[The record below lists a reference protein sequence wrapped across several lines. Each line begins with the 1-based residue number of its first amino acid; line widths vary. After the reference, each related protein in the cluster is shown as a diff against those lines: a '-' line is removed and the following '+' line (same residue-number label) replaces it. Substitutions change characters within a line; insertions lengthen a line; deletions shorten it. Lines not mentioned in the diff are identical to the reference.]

1 MKINPKK
8 YSKREIES
16 LMRRFTIEL
25 AKRNFIGAA
34 IDVPG
39 PDLGTGEREMSW
51 MKVKKFVNIL
61 FRMNTQNSPA
71 ILILMHKVVL
81 QEKPYHKE
89 VFQEEQNQQ
98 DWVYF
103 MDAEKYL
110 KIMNFVHKQVFQL
123 VLEERASLFKDL
135 EL

>member
-1 MKINPKK
+1 
-8 YSKREIES
+8 
-16 LMRRFTIEL
+16 
-25 AKRNFIGAA
+25 
-34 IDVPG
+34 
-39 PDLGTGEREMSW
+39 
-51 MKVKKFVNIL
+51 
-61 FRMNTQNSPA
+61 MNTQNSPA

-135 EL
+135 ELLVIMLLNICVLMVQN